1 MLGGALEHIARCL
14 IFTSID
20 RATNVASQPIAIE
33 SGCSGL
39 STAPDG
45 VLLVTLP
52 SGDVGEYWPLV
63 RP

>member
-1 MLGGALEHIARCL
+1 M
-14 IFTSID
+14 FTSIE
-20 RATNVASQPIAIE
+20 RATNVASQPMATE

-39 STAPDG
+39 SIAPIG

-52 SGDVGEYWPLV
+52 SGEVGEYCPLV

>member
-1 MLGGALEHIARCL
+1 M
-14 IFTSID
+14 FTSIE
-20 RATNVASQPIAIE
+20 RATNVASQPMAID
-33 SGCSGL
+33 SGWSGL
-39 STAPDG
+39 SIAPIG